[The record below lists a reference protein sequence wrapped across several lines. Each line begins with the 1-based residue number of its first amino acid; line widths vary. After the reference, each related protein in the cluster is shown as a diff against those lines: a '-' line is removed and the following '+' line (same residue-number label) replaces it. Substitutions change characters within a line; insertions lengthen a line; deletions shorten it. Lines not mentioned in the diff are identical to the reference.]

1 MIQREDSINKLEQSK
16 TSLREGETLKPRVAE
31 TEETTLDKSWS
42 KLKVEKLNQ
51 RSMRAETRMTKL
63 DKERAETEDKSRTKE
78 NRN

>member
-1 MIQREDSINKLEQSK
+1 M
-16 TSLREGETLKPRVAE
+16 AE
-31 TEETTLDKSWS
+31 TEETTLDKSWP

-78 NRN
+78 NRKLARIDLLGWAEI